1 MTIDARGIRG
11 IVVAGTLLAAAACGD
26 AQADGTADQPEAF
39 VRIINVETREVVPRT
54 FVEQVRLTGTVLANR
69 DVTVSAEESG
79 TIKELL
85 VEKGRAVSAGQPIMR
100 IDARMLEAQ
109 VREARAQ
116 AALAR
121 ETWERRRRL
130 WEDDKVGSEL
140 AYLEA
145 RYGAEQAEARLE
157 NLEQRLERTV
167 IEAPIEGILDD
178 RMVEVGTLVS
188 SGTAVARIVDL
199 NPVKIRGGVP
209 ERYAADIAGGAS
221 ATVTFDVLEGEVYEG
236 TLTYVG
242 SAVDARNRTF
252 PVEFTM
258 PNPGGVVKP
267 EMVANLALVR
277 RTVEDAVVVPQDAII
292 RVENGYVVMVAEGE
306 GENRVARSRPV
317 ALGPSQS
324 NQVVVNEGLAAG
336 EQLVVVGQLQVAD
349 GDRIRVVG
357 GANDE

>member
-1 MTIDARGIRG
+1 
-11 IVVAGTLLAAAACGD
+11 
-26 AQADGTADQPEAF
+26 
-39 VRIINVETREVVPRT
+39 
-54 FVEQVRLTGTVLANR
+54 
-69 DVTVSAEESG
+69 
-79 TIKELL
+79 
-85 VEKGRAVSAGQPIMR
+85 
-100 IDARMLEAQ
+100 
-109 VREARAQ
+109 
-116 AALAR
+116 
-121 ETWERRRRL
+121 
-130 WEDDKVGSEL
+130 
-140 AYLEA
+140 
-145 RYGAEQAEARLE
+145 
-157 NLEQRLERTV
+157 
-167 IEAPIEGILDD
+167 
-178 RMVEVGTLVS
+178 MVEVGTLVS